1 MSERRSRLESLSRL
15 AAAYGR
21 HQLRR
26 VRPGR
31 RSGAGGYGRVRALYA
46 ADGLLPLTAEERAQM
61 PAMSRCI
68 NCGICDLVAGRL
80 GAASLPDL
88 SSAYLRPLPLLA
100 VVGADLNGEADLA
113 AAARACPTGVPLPE
127 LAATIKRLAAAT

>member
-26 VRPGR
+26 IAPRQEA
-31 RSGAGGYGRVRALYA
+31 AGYARVRAMYA
-46 ADGLLPLTAEERAQM
+46 DDGLLPLTPEERAQM

-68 NCGICDLVAGRL
+68 NCGTCALVAGRL
-80 GAASLPDL
+80 GSAQLPDL
-88 SSAYLRPLPLLA
+88 SSAYLRPLPLLRS
-100 VVGADLNGEADLA
+100 VGADLNGEADLA

-127 LAATIKRLAAAT
+127 VAATIRRLAAAT